1 MLGVRKYLAFLCLD
15 IGGLHVPQRVNQ
27 SIVIGPANSS
37 MNTSQVIIQYLA
49 AAGIRHIFG
58 YPGDP
63 SVEFLEAARRE
74 GMSFVLGSR
83 EGTAGL
89 MAEAYGQLTGRPGVC
104 LSTLGPGST
113 NLVNAV
119 ANAYLD
125 RVPMLAISGQIE
137 SKREPYF
144 THQVV
149 DHNRLFSPISKW
161 TTVVQPN
168 TVATIMRKALRI
180 ATAERPG
187 PVHLTTAAD
196 VVGAEATDNE
206 LRLPPMR
213 ATRTP
218 QMFSAGAAEADPV
231 KRLKSARRPV
241 ILAGISAVWSG
252 ASASLVRLAE
262 TIGAPVVVAPMA
274 KGVMPEDHPFYAGTL
289 DMACNKFVWDFLKGA
304 DLLLAV
310 GFDAVELIKPWPL
323 TMPIIHIDT
332 VLNTDQIY
340 QADTEIVGDIP
351 GILEA
356 IIAATGSLARW
367 SAAEVAVHR
376 KKLRELYYA
385 GRVSARLNPTDVVD
399 AVRALMP
406 RDTVVSTDV
415 GSHKMLVGQGWTT
428 YTPRGLLMT
437 NGLSSMGFSLP
448 AAIAAKIVH
457 PDKQVVCFI
466 GDGGLAMVQGELRV
480 AASLKID
487 PIVVVFCDNSLNRI
501 ELKQMARQYPSWGTL
516 IEPTDMTMLARA
528 MGCDGV
534 EVDSIKG
541 LEGVLAGARAKD
553 RPLVI
558 GARIDPAQYAAQF

>member
-1 MLGVRKYLAFLCLD
+1 
-15 IGGLHVPQRVNQ
+15 
-27 SIVIGPANSS
+27 
-37 MNTSQVIIQYLA
+37 MNTSSQCKKNQYEHFPSYHPVPA

-74 GMSFVLGSR
+74 GLRFVLGSR

-137 SKREPYF
+137 RKREPYF

-149 DHNRLFSPISKW
+149 DHNRLFAPISKW
-161 TTVVQPN
+161 TVAVQPD

-180 ATAERPG
+180 ALAERPG
-187 PVHLTTAAD
+187 PVHLTTAGD
-196 VVGAEATDNE
+196 VVGAQASDCEI
-206 LRLPPMR
+206 RLPPMR
-213 ATRTP
+213 ATRTA
-218 QMFSAGAAEADPV
+218 QMFATDGAEVDPV

-252 ASASLVRLAE
+252 ASAALVHLAE
-262 TIGAPVVVAPMA
+262 TLGAPVVVAPMA
-274 KGVMPEDHPFYAGTL
+274 KGVMPEDHACYAGTL
-289 DMACNKFVWDFLKGA
+289 DMACNKVVWDFLKGA

-323 TMPIIHIDT
+323 SAPMIHIDT
-332 VLNTDQIY
+332 VPNTDQIY
-340 QADTEIVGDIP
+340 QAELEIVGDISH
-351 GILEA
+351 ILEA
-356 IIAATGSLARW
+356 LAAAAGSLERW
-367 SAAEVAVHR
+367 SASQIAAHR
-376 KKLRELYYA
+376 GKLRELYYA
-385 GRVSARLNPTDVVD
+385 GRVNERMNPTDVVD
-399 AVRALMP
+399 VVRAQMP

-415 GSHKMLVGQGWTT
+415 GSHKLLVGQGWTT
-428 YTPRGLLMT
+428 YSPRSLLMT
-437 NGLSSMGFSLP
+437 NGLSSMGYSLP
-448 AAIAAKIVH
+448 AAMAAKLAH
-457 PDKQVVCFI
+457 PDKPVVSFI

-516 IEPTDMTMLARA
+516 IEATDMSLLARA

-534 EVDSIKG
+534 DVDSVKA
-541 LEGVLAGARAKD
+541 LQAALAAPRAKD